1 MKTMHSNK
9 TEIGQYHDI
18 AVLTD
23 EICSIEVYENS
34 VGACDFITV
43 TELQLNEFYLFL
55 QKC

>member
-1 MKTMHSNK
+1 MHSNK